1 MIRDYWLVTK
11 PGIIGG
17 NLISFTGG
25 FFLASRGHADIA
37 LLLPTVIGV
46 SLVIASACVLNNLM
60 DVDLDRIMLRTRKRA
75 LARGAISRK
84 AAALYASLLGFAGIT
99 ILLEK
104 DNLLSVAI
112 VLAGWVIYVLVY
124 TVHLKRNS
132 VHATLI
138 GSLAGAAPPLAGY
151 CAVSG
156 RFDMEAVILLVIF
169 VLWQMPHFY
178 AIAIYRLDDYLAA
191 SIPVLP
197 AEQGTSVAK
206 IHIVGYILAFVAAT
220 LTLSL
225 AGYTGYIYL
234 SVAAILGLIWLYVA
248 WEGYKAPDDRTWA
261 RKVFICSIVI
271 MSALSITMSVDPA
284 MPVSSTVH
292 PVRHLAWNP

>member
-17 NLISFTGG
+17 NLISFAGG

-37 LLLPTVIGV
+37 LLLPAAIGI
-46 SLVIASACVLNNLM
+46 SLVIASACALNNRM
-60 DVDLDRIMLRTRKRA
+60 DIDLDRIMLRTRKRA
-75 LARGAISRK
+75 LVRGAMSPK
-84 AAALYASLLGFAGIT
+84 AAALYAALLGFAGT
-99 ILLEK
+99 AILVK
-104 DNLLSVAI
+104 IDNPLSVAI
-112 VLAGWVIYVLVY
+112 VLAGFAIYVIVY
-124 TVHLKRNS
+124 SKYLKRNS

-151 CAVSG
+151 CSVSG
-156 RFDMEAVILLVIF
+156 RFDMEAVILLLIF

-178 AIAIYRLDDYLAA
+178 AIAIYRLDDYIAA

-197 AEQGTSVAK
+197 AEQGIPVTRR
-206 IHIVGYILAFVAAT
+206 HIVGYIMAFVAAT

-225 AGYTGYIYL
+225 AGYTGYIYP
-234 SVAAILGLIWLYVA
+234 SVAAILGLIWLNVA
-248 WEGYKAPDDRTWA
+248 WEGYKAPNDRSWA

-284 MPVSSTVH
+284 KPVSNAVH
-292 PVRHLAWNP
+292 PVRHLARNP